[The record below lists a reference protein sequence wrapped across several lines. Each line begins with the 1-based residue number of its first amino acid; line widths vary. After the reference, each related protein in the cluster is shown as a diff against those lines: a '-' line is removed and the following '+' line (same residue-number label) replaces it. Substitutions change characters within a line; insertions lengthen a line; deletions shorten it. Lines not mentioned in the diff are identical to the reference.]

1 MASRFYSLLRV
12 LSLGLSG
19 IWLLVCVW
27 SWLVQHPY
35 SQCGLLVRLAG
46 LVTWGLLPLVLPVI
60 LSLPI
65 SDKDKPLNWAA
76 PMPLPVVIILLGWQ
90 GVLGRLLIGPPGA
103 CTDGDILAAAGLA
116 FLFLE
121 LAGAALLGLLTAGL
135 QRLFRRG

>member
-46 LVTWGLLPLVLPVI
+46 LVTWGLLPLGLPVI

-76 PMPLPVVIILLGWQ
+76 PMPLPVVIILLGWL
-90 GVLGRLLIGPPGA
+90 GVLGSLIIDPPGA

>member
-27 SWLVQHPY
+27 SWLVQYPY

-46 LVTWGLLPLVLPVI
+46 LVTWGLFPLVLPVV

-65 SDKDKPLNWAA
+65 CDKDKPLNWAA
-76 PMPLPVVIILLGWQ
+76 PMPLTVVIILLGWLC
-90 GVLGRLLIGPPGA
+90 VLGRLIIAPPGA
-103 CTDGDILAAAGLA
+103 CADGDILAAAGLA
-116 FLFLE
+116 FFFLE
-121 LAGAALLGLLTAGL
+121 LVGAALLGLLTAGL

>member
-12 LSLGLSG
+12 LSLGLGS

-46 LVTWGLLPLVLPVI
+46 LLTWGILPLVLPVI

-76 PMPLPVVIILLGWQ
+76 PMPLPVVIILLGWL
-90 GVLGRLLIGPPGA
+90 GVLGSLTIDPPGA
-103 CTDGDILAAAGLA
+103 CGDGDILAAAGLA

-121 LAGAALLGLLTAGL
+121 LAGARLLGLLTAGL
-135 QRLFRRG
+135 QRLFRRC

>member
-12 LSLGLSG
+12 LSLGLGG
-19 IWLLVCVW
+19 IWLLVCMW
-27 SWLVQHPY
+27 SWLVQYPY

-46 LVTWGLLPLVLPVI
+46 LVTWGILPLVLPVV

-76 PMPLPVVIILLGWQ
+76 PMPLTVVIILLGWL
-90 GVLGRLLIGPPGA
+90 GVLGSLIFNPPGA
-103 CTDGDILAAAGLA
+103 CADGDILAAAGLA

>member
-12 LSLGLSG
+12 LSLGLGG
-19 IWLLVCVW
+19 IWLQVCVW

-46 LVTWGLLPLVLPVI
+46 FLTWGILPIVLPVI

-76 PMPLPVVIILLGWQ
+76 PMPLPVVIILLGWL
-90 GVLGRLLIGPPGA
+90 GVLGSLIIGPPGA
-103 CTDGDILAAAGLA
+103 CTDGDILAAAGLG
-116 FLFLE
+116 FVFLE

-135 QRLFRRG
+135 QRLLRRG

>member
-12 LSLGLSG
+12 LSLGLGG
-19 IWLLVCVW
+19 IWLLVCMW
-27 SWLVQHPY
+27 SWLVQYPY

-46 LVTWGLLPLVLPVI
+46 LVTWGILPLVLPVV

-76 PMPLPVVIILLGWQ
+76 PMPLPVVIILLGWL
-90 GVLGRLLIGPPGA
+90 GVLGSLIINPPGA
-103 CTDGDILAAAGLA
+103 CFDGDILAAAGLA

>member
-12 LSLGLSG
+12 LSLGLGG
-19 IWLLVCVW
+19 IWLLVCMW
-27 SWLVQHPY
+27 SWLVQYPY

-46 LVTWGLLPLVLPVI
+46 LVTWGILPLVLPVI

-76 PMPLPVVIILLGWQ
+76 PMPLTVVIILLGWL
-90 GVLGRLLIGPPGA
+90 GVLGSLIINPPGA
-103 CTDGDILAAAGLA
+103 CFDGDILAAAGLA

>member
-12 LSLGLSG
+12 LSLGLGG

-76 PMPLPVVIILLGWQ
+76 PMPLPVVIILLGWL
-90 GVLGRLLIGPPGA
+90 GVLGSLTIDPPGA
-103 CTDGDILAAAGLA
+103 WGDGDILVAAGLA

-135 QRLFRRG
+135 QRLFRRC

>member
-12 LSLGLSG
+12 LSLGLGG
-19 IWLLVCVW
+19 IWLLVCMW
-27 SWLVQHPY
+27 SWLVQYPY

-46 LVTWGLLPLVLPVI
+46 FLTWGILPLVLPVV

-76 PMPLPVVIILLGWQ
+76 PMPLPVVIILLGWL
-90 GVLGRLLIGPPGA
+90 GVLGSLIFNPPGA
-103 CTDGDILAAAGLA
+103 CFDGDILAAAGLA
-116 FLFLE
+116 FVFLE
-121 LAGAALLGLLTAGL
+121 LAGAGLLGLLTAGL

>member
-1 MASRFYSLLRV
+1 MESRFYSLLRV
-12 LSLGLSG
+12 LSLGLGGS
-19 IWLLVCVW
+19 WLLVCIW
-27 SWLVQHPY
+27 SWLVQYPY

-46 LVTWGLLPLVLPVI
+46 LVTWGILPLVLPVI

-76 PMPLPVVIILLGWQ
+76 PMPLPVVIILLGWL
-90 GVLGRLLIGPPGA
+90 GVLGSLIFDPPGA
-103 CTDGDILAAAGLA
+103 CADGDILSAAGLA
-116 FLFLE
+116 YVFLE

>member
-12 LSLGLSG
+12 LSLGLGG
-19 IWLLVCVW
+19 IWLLVCMW
-27 SWLVQHPY
+27 SWLVQYPY

-46 LVTWGLLPLVLPVI
+46 LVTWGILPLVLPVV

-76 PMPLPVVIILLGWQ
+76 PMPLPVVIILLGWL
-90 GVLGRLLIGPPGA
+90 GVLGSLIFNPPGA
-103 CTDGDILAAAGLA
+103 CADGDILAAAGLA

>member
-27 SWLVQHPY
+27 SWLVRYPY

-76 PMPLPVVIILLGWQ
+76 PMPLPLVIILLGCL
-90 GVLGRLLIGPPGA
+90 GVLGSLTINPPGA
-103 CTDGDILAAAGLA
+103 CADGDIMAAAGLP
-116 FLFLE
+116 FVFLE
-121 LAGAALLGLLTAGL
+121 LAGAGLLGLLTAGL

>member
-1 MASRFYSLLRV
+1 MASRFYSLLRA
-12 LSLGLSG
+12 LSLGLGG

-46 LVTWGLLPLVLPVI
+46 LLTWGLLPLVLPVI

-76 PMPLPVVIILLGWQ
+76 PMPLPVIIILLGWL
-90 GVLGRLLIGPPGA
+90 GVLGSLIIAPPGA
-103 CTDGDILAAAGLA
+103 CADGDILAAAGLA
-116 FLFLE
+116 FVFLE

-135 QRLFRRG
+135 QRFFRRD

>member
-1 MASRFYSLLRV
+1 MAPRFYSLLRV
-12 LSLGLSG
+12 LSLGLGG

-35 SQCGLLVRLAG
+35 SQCGLLIRLAG

-76 PMPLPVVIILLGWQ
+76 PMPLPVIIILLGWL
-90 GVLGRLLIGPPGA
+90 GVLGSLIFDPPGA

-116 FLFLE
+116 FVFLE

-135 QRLFRRG
+135 QRLLRRS

>member
-27 SWLVQHPY
+27 SWLVQYPY

-46 LVTWGLLPLVLPVI
+46 FLTWGILPLVLPVV

-76 PMPLPVVIILLGWQ
+76 PMPLPVVIILLGWL
-90 GVLGRLLIGPPGA
+90 GVLGRLIIDPPGSCA
-103 CTDGDILAAAGLA
+103 NGDILAAGGLA
-116 FLFLE
+116 FIFLE

-135 QRLFRRG
+135 QRFFRRD

>member
-19 IWLLVCVW
+19 IWLLVCMW
-27 SWLVQHPY
+27 SWLVQYPY

-46 LVTWGLLPLVLPVI
+46 LVTWGLFPLVLPVI

-65 SDKDKPLNWAA
+65 SDKDNPLNWAA
-76 PMPLPVVIILLGWQ
+76 PMPLPVVIILLGWL
-90 GVLGRLLIGPPGA
+90 GVLGRLIIAPPGA
-103 CTDGDILAAAGLA
+103 CTDGDILAGAGLA
-116 FLFLE
+116 FVFLE

-135 QRLFRRG
+135 QRVLRRS

>member
-27 SWLVQHPY
+27 SWLVQYPY

-46 LVTWGLLPLVLPVI
+46 LLTWGLLPLVLPVI

-76 PMPLPVVIILLGWQ
+76 PMPLPVIIILLGWL
-90 GVLGRLLIGPPGA
+90 GVLGSLIIAPPGA
-103 CTDGDILAAAGLA
+103 CFDGDILAAAGLA
-116 FLFLE
+116 FVFLE

-135 QRLFRRG
+135 QRFFRRD

>member
-12 LSLGLSG
+12 LSLGLGG
-19 IWLLVCVW
+19 IWLLVCMW
-27 SWLVQHPY
+27 SWLVQYPY

-46 LVTWGLLPLVLPVI
+46 LVTWGILPLVLPVV

-76 PMPLPVVIILLGWQ
+76 PMPLPVVIILLGWL
-90 GVLGRLLIGPPGA
+90 GVLSSILIDPPSSCA
-103 CTDGDILAAAGLA
+103 DGDILAAAGLA

>member
-12 LSLGLSG
+12 LSLGLGG

-76 PMPLPVVIILLGWQ
+76 PMPLPVVIILLGCL
-90 GVLGRLLIGPPGA
+90 GVLGSLIIDPHGA
-103 CTDGDILAAAGLA
+103 CADGDILAAAGLA
-116 FLFLE
+116 FIFLE

-135 QRLFRRG
+135 QRLFRRS

>member
-12 LSLGLSG
+12 LSLGLGG
-19 IWLLVCVW
+19 IWLLVCMW
-27 SWLVQHPY
+27 SWLVQYPY
-35 SQCGLLVRLAG
+35 IQCGLLVRLGG
-46 LVTWGLLPLVLPVI
+46 LLTWGILPLVLPLI

-76 PMPLPVVIILLGWQ
+76 PMPLPVVIILLGWL
-90 GVLGRLLIGPPGA
+90 GVLGSLTIDPPGA
-103 CTDGDILAAAGLA
+103 CADGDILAAAGLA
-116 FLFLE
+116 FFFLE

>member
-1 MASRFYSLLRV
+1 MAVRFYSTLRV
-12 LSLGLSG
+12 LSLGLGG
-19 IWLLVCVW
+19 IWLLVCMW
-27 SWLVQHPY
+27 SWLVQYPY
-35 SQCGLLVRLAG
+35 SQCGLLVRLGG
-46 LVTWGLLPLVLPVI
+46 LLTWGILPLVLPVI

-76 PMPLPVVIILLGWQ
+76 PMPLPVVIILLGCL
-90 GVLGRLLIGPPGA
+90 GVLGSLTIDPPGA

-116 FLFLE
+116 FFFLE

>member
-1 MASRFYSLLRV
+1 MAPRFYSLLRV
-12 LSLGLSG
+12 LSLGLGG

-27 SWLVQHPY
+27 GWLVQYPY

-46 LVTWGLLPLVLPVI
+46 LLTWGLLPLVLPVV

-76 PMPLPVVIILLGWQ
+76 PMPLPVVIILLGWL
-90 GVLGRLLIGPPGA
+90 GVLSSILIDPPGA
-103 CTDGDILAAAGLA
+103 CADGDILAAAGLA
-116 FLFLE
+116 FLFLV

>member
-27 SWLVQHPY
+27 SWLVQYPY

-46 LVTWGLLPLVLPVI
+46 LVTWGILPLVLPVI

-76 PMPLPVVIILLGWQ
+76 PMPLPVIIILLGWL
-90 GVLGRLLIGPPGA
+90 GVLGSLIIAPPGA
-103 CTDGDILAAAGLA
+103 CVDGDLLVATGLA
-116 FLFLE
+116 FVFLE

-135 QRLFRRG
+135 QRLFRRS

>member
-19 IWLLVCVW
+19 IWLLVCMW
-27 SWLVQHPY
+27 SWLVQYPY

-46 LVTWGLLPLVLPVI
+46 LVTWCILPLVLPVI

-65 SDKDKPLNWAA
+65 SDKDKPLNWAV
-76 PMPLPVVIILLGWQ
+76 PMPLTVVIILLGWL
-90 GVLGRLLIGPPGA
+90 GVLGSLIIDPPGA
-103 CTDGDILAAAGLA
+103 CADGDILAAAGLA
-116 FLFLE
+116 FVFLE

-135 QRLFRRG
+135 QRLFRRC

>member
-12 LSLGLSG
+12 LSLGLGG
-19 IWLLVCVW
+19 IWLLVCMW

-46 LVTWGLLPLVLPVI
+46 LVTWGLLPLGLPVI

-76 PMPLPVVIILLGWQ
+76 PMPLPVVIILLGWL
-90 GVLGRLLIGPPGA
+90 GVLGSFIIDPPGA

-135 QRLFRRG
+135 QRLFCRG